1 MISVSSA
8 IDEIISN
15 SPYLDEAL
23 SEGLINI
30 SALARSIMPEVER
43 LTKKKIKE
51 SAVVMALHRRPSGHA
66 FKVSKWL
73 KTYISSM
80 GDIIVRSGL
89 SDHTFENSAS
99 LISCQRQLM
108 KIISKENDLFCT
120 FSQGIRETTIVASNI
135 LSDSIDKI
143 FESEKRLTKKTG
155 LGSITLLLPKNNTEI
170 SGVYFV
176 ILKQLAWAGI
186 NICEIISTSNEV
198 SLIFSEQEVSKAFP
212 ILMNLKR
219 KQ

>member
-1 MISVSSA
+1 MIPVSSA

-23 SEGLINI
+23 SEGLINT

-43 LTKKKIKE
+43 LTKKKVRE
-51 SAVVMALHRRPSGHA
+51 SAVVMALHRRPQGHA

-73 KTYISSM
+73 KTYMSSM

-108 KIISKENDLFCT
+108 KTISKENDLFCT

-143 FESEKRLTKKTG
+143 FESEKRLARKTG

-198 SLIFSEQEVSKAFP
+198 SLIFSEQDVSKAFP

-219 KQ
+219 K